1 MGKQMV
7 GTGKR
12 EESWSMTAKTTQTFG
27 AYLRHLRLQARLTQA
42 ELALAVG
49 YSPGHLCM
57 LENDQRTPD
66 PATIPALF
74 IPVLGLTEDRQASE
88 LLQHLAENG
97 PISTPKTNGQKAKG
111 RPLPTAQP
119 LGLAS
124 SDLDSHQQGIGRLE
138 AIPPTP
144 PYAIARPQP
153 LARLQQWLARERW
166 VAICGLAGMG
176 KTTLAA
182 QFAQQ
187 QAHIRPVS
195 WITICP
201 GLNDGPEQ
209 LLRQLAYFVVTHS
222 KTPATVLAFFRDP
235 SPTHPAGNLQQLL
248 GLLVA
253 GLDDL
258 DAPLLVLDDAH
269 HLHNQPAT
277 LQLIQRL
284 QTLVTTCQWL
294 LTTRQ
299 ELALPGLLHL
309 NLEGMEEREVEE
321 LVGKLRGDWETE
333 RLRDSSTEATDQS
346 LHLPISQSLA
356 LTHQLFRQTAGS
368 PMLIRLAVSHIEASQ
383 AMVSEQVGR
392 PLSTYLIETTLQ
404 TLDES
409 ARLLLDFLAI
419 WRTTVDLDSMGQS
432 DILREA
438 LPHYNHGQAVSALA
452 HRRLIEPAQET
463 RPHPLLRAPVLQ
475 ALQSE
480 PLRQRTIRHAAA
492 KWASHQG
499 DLVEAAYHY
508 ACAGDLHNACDL
520 ITNQDA
526 SLHQAGRS
534 LSAAGVVEEIIVL
547 ARQRLRSGTKD
558 VAESSES
565 IQQRLRQM
573 LVLRGDLLA
582 GTTRADDALASYY
595 EAMTLAKH
603 TLEQAALA
611 EKMAMSL
618 YRRGQMS
625 EAVALC
631 EQGSAMLGTNFTSSG
646 IQQRILLE
654 TTKLKALLALVRFA
668 EARQLCEDS
677 LILVKPV
684 ALLIPSLADTVRAYS
699 HMALGY
705 MARFEGQPAL
715 ASEYLRKS
723 IKHARAARLLD
734 AEIDGLA
741 LLGCA
746 QRDLGE
752 FAAAEMTGQQAL
764 DLAYANGNEYSVA
777 QCLHFLSLVSY
788 NQHELRQ
795 AIERS
800 RRAQQIKE
808 LIGDF
813 EGLVACR
820 LVETLIL
827 SSSNQLEQATACV
840 TRALTDSQLLENGW
854 LRSLAFY
861 AAAMVH
867 TFLGNLAA
875 ATTYLKQALAEKA
888 SNLDLPYLASMLTF
902 WGYLYVAQGRF
913 TDALRLVAEPSPP
926 GGGVEVEMM
935 RGIIQGMALL
945 GQGDKVTC
953 RRVVTLLATRASQ
966 HGYRLYLAEAEQL
979 LRLIDNPPP
988 AQDIVR
994 SVCCRTV

>member
-1 MGKQMV
+1 MND
-7 GTGKR
+7 R
-12 EESWSMTAKTTQTFG
+12 TTETFG

-88 LLQHLAENG
+88 LLERLAESRTV
-97 PISTPKTNGQKAKG
+97 STAKTKGQKAKG
-111 RPLPTAQP
+111 HTLPTTKPA
-119 LGLAS
+119 GVAGSEAGTIDLAS
-124 SDLDSHQQGIGRLE
+124 RQQEMGRLE

-144 PYAIARPQP
+144 PYAITRARP

-176 KTTLAA
+176 KTTLAT

-187 QAHIRPVS
+187 QAHTRPVG

-201 GLNDGPEQ
+201 GLNDEPEQ
-209 LLRQLAYFVVTHS
+209 LLRQIAHIVAAYS

-253 GLDDL
+253 GLADL

-269 HLHNQPAT
+269 HLHSQPAT
-277 LQLIQRL
+277 LQLLQRL

-294 LTTRQ
+294 FTTRQ

-309 NLEGMEEREVEE
+309 TLEGMEEEEVAA
-321 LVGKLRGDWETE
+321 LVGKLLGEAALVQWNDSGRGITGHSPNH
-333 RLRDSSTEATDQS
+333 RMAQASK
-346 LHLPISQSLA
+346 
-356 LTHQLFRQTAGS
+356 LTHHLLTQTAGS
-368 PMLIRLAVSHIEASQ
+368 PMLIRLAVSHMEANQSV
-383 AMVSEQVGR
+383 VSEPIGR
-392 PLSTYLIETTLQ
+392 PLSNYLVETTLE
-404 TLDES
+404 TLDGS
-409 ARLLLDFLAI
+409 AHLLLDFLAI
-419 WRTTVDLDSMGQS
+419 WRTAVDLHSVGQS
-432 DILREA
+432 DILRDV
-438 LPHYNHGQAVSALA
+438 LPNYNHGQAVSALQ
-452 HRRLIEPAQET
+452 HRRLIDPAQET

-480 PLRQRTIRHAAA
+480 PIRQRVIRHAAA
-492 KWASHQG
+492 KWASYQG

-534 LSAAGVVEEIIVL
+534 LSAAGVVEEIIGL
-547 ARQRLRSGTKD
+547 ARQRLRMGAKD
-558 VAESSES
+558 AGENMES

-595 EAMTLAKH
+595 EAMTLTKH
-603 TLEQAALA
+603 NSEQAALA

-618 YRRGQMS
+618 YRRGQLT
-625 EAVALC
+625 EAIALC
-631 EQGSAMLGTNFTSSG
+631 EQGIAMLGANFTSSG

-654 TTKLKALLALVRFA
+654 TTKLKALLALVRFT
-668 EARQLCEDS
+668 EARQLCEDA
-677 LILVKPV
+677 LLLVKPV
-684 ALLIPSLADTVRAYS
+684 ALLIPGLADTVRAYS

-723 IKHARAARLLD
+723 IKHARAARLSD

-764 DLAYANGNEYSVA
+764 DLAYASGNEYSVA

-788 NQHELRQ
+788 NQDALRQ
-795 AIERS
+795 ATERC

-840 TRALTDSQLLENGW
+840 TRAVTDSQLLENAW

-861 AAAMVH
+861 AAAVVH
-867 TFLGNLAA
+867 TFLGNLTT
-875 ATTYLKQALAEKA
+875 ATTYLQQALAEKA
-888 SNLDLPYLASMLTF
+888 ASLDLPYLASMLTF
-902 WGYLYVAQGRF
+902 WGYLYVAQCRF
-913 TDALRLVAEPSPP
+913 TDALRLVAEPLPP

-953 RRVVTLLATRASQ
+953 RRVVTQLATRAGQ

-988 AQDIVR
+988 AQEMVR
-994 SVCCRTV
+994 LVCCRTV